1 MSLMNSEVVDFI
13 SIDLNGNAVLTV
25 SDDLIWDD
33 KNEHLMA
40 LQNKINAYLSF
51 IESGNLYQDYPNAK
65 NRDIVIEIVAKY
77 EPNDKARIFLDAT
90 KEVLQSAGYGFKFSV
105 LKSK

>member
-1 MSLMNSEVVDFI
+1 MSLMNLEIVDFI

-25 SDDLIWDD
+25 SDDLKWDD

-51 IESGNLYQDYPNAK
+51 IESGNIYQDYPNAK
-65 NRDIVIEIVAKY
+65 GRDIVIEIIAKY
-77 EPNDKARIFLDAT
+77 EPNDNAKVFLGAT
-90 KEVLQSAGYGFKFSV
+90 KEVLQSTGYGFRFSV
-105 LKSK
+105 LENE

>member
-1 MSLMNSEVVDFI
+1 MSLMNLGVVDFI

-51 IESGNLYQDYPNAK
+51 IESGNLYQEYPNAK
-65 NRDIVIEIVAKY
+65 GRDIAIEIVAKY
-77 EPNDKARIFLDAT
+77 EPNDNARLFLDAT
-90 KEVLQSAGYGFKFSV
+90 KEVIQSAGYGFMFSV
-105 LKSK
+105 LKD